1 LKIKNDIKQTNSLS
15 IHRIIVSCILGI
27 IILITS
33 LNYNHKQTNS
43 HVYFNITYQD
53 VQTII
58 IHTLIDITISV
69 EFADKIVNIYRKD
82 TLCTPEYINR
92 CSYEFKNLL
101 KKEKI
106 N

>member
-1 LKIKNDIKQTNSLS
+1 MGG
-15 IHRIIVSCILGI
+15 CILGTI
-27 IILITS
+27 VLITS
-33 LNYNHKQTNS
+33 LNYNHKRTNS
-43 HVYFNITYQD
+43 DVYFNITYQD
-53 VQTII
+53 VQNII

-82 TLCTPEYINR
+82 TLCTPEYINQ
-92 CSYEFKNLL
+92 SAYEFKNLF

>member
-1 LKIKNDIKQTNSLS
+1 MIGF
-15 IHRIIVSCILGI
+15 ILGSY
-27 IILITS
+27 ILINS
-33 LNYNHKQTNS
+33 LNYNYNQTNS
-43 HVYFNITYQD
+43 EVYFNITHQD
-53 VQTII
+53 VQNII

-92 CSYEFKNLL
+92 CTYEFKNLL